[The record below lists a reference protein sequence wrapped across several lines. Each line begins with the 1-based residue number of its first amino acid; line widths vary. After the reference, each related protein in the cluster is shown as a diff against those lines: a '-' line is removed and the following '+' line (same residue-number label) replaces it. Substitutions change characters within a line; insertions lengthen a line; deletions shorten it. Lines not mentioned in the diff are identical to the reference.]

1 MGKEKAGRLF
11 AALYRRRYHMTLAAK
26 QYIAAIARILIREL
40 DCCDDGD
47 FVELVLNC
55 INDCDPVPL
64 EVGRL

>member
-1 MGKEKAGRLF
+1 
-11 AALYRRRYHMTLAAK
+11 MTLTEK
-26 QYIAAIARILIREL
+26 QYIAATARKLIREL

-64 EVGRL
+64 EVERL

>member
-1 MGKEKAGRLF
+1 
-11 AALYRRRYHMTLAAK
+11 MTLEAK
-26 QYIAAIARILIREL
+26 QYIAATARTLIRDL

-64 EVGRL
+64 EVERL

>member
-1 MGKEKAGRLF
+1 
-11 AALYRRRYHMTLAAK
+11 MTLAAK
-26 QYIAAIARILIREL
+26 QYIAATARTLIREL

-64 EVGRL
+64 EVERL

>member
-1 MGKEKAGRLF
+1 
-11 AALYRRRYHMTLAAK
+11 MTLEEK
-26 QYIAAIARILIREL
+26 QYIAATARKLIREL

-64 EVGRL
+64 EVERL